1 MPSCTTPIFSKIVVT
16 FCATQPAIAAM
27 CQVSGKAIAT
37 VPTAM
42 RPSFH
47 SQIANAAGAHHHA
60 RVQHGE
66 AQPEQGRQPHLLAMS
81 IGQIVHRR
89 ADELVLVSRTGE
101 QLDRRDVGVAV
112 DDAAGERRARIG
124 HAP

>member
-16 FCATQPAIAAM
+16 FCATQPAMLAI

-47 SQIANAAGAHHHA
+47 SQIADDAGADH
-60 RVQHGE
+60 Q
-66 AQPEQGRQPHLLAMS
+66 
-81 IGQIVHRR
+81 RR
-89 ADELVLVSRTGE
+89 R
-101 QLDRRDVGVAV
+101 
-112 DDAAGERRARIG
+112 
-124 HAP
+124 